1 MEGFWNHLS
10 KFFSK
15 LGQEVVYQILVMFY
29 CLFEPS
35 VPSHIKATIVGALS
49 YFIAPIDLIPDL
61 APIVGLSDDI
71 TAIASAYA
79 MAQIYATPQVREKA
93 QNKVDEI
100 FKNNKVEAEEEYNE
114 D

>member
-1 MEGFWNHLS
+1 
-10 KFFSK
+10 
-15 LGQEVVYQILVMFY
+15 MFY

-35 VPSHIKATIVGALS
+35 VPAHVKATIVGALS
-49 YFIAPIDLIPDL
+49 YFIAPIDLIPDV
-61 APIVGLSDDI
+61 APMIGLSDDI
-71 TAIASAYA
+71 IAIASAYA

-100 FKNNKVEAEEEYNE
+100 FRNNKVVAEQEYKE

>member
-1 MEGFWNHLS
+1 MDGFWNCLG
-10 KFFSK
+10 KWFNK

-35 VPSHIKATIVGALS
+35 VPAHVKATIVGALS
-49 YFIAPIDLIPDL
+49 YFIAPIDLIPDI

-79 MAQIYATPQVREKA
+79 MAQIYATPEVREKA

-100 FKNNKVEAEEEYNE
+100 FRNNKVVAEQEYKE

>member
-1 MEGFWNHLS
+1 MNGFWNHLG
-10 KFFSK
+10 KFFNN

-29 CLFEPS
+29 CLFEPN
-35 VPSHIKATIVGALS
+35 VPAHVKATIVGALS
-49 YFIAPIDLIPDL
+49 YFIAPIDLIPDI

-93 QNKVDEI
+93 QKKVDEI
-100 FKNNKVEAEEEYNE
+100 FKNKKVIAEEEYKEN
-114 D
+114 